1 MHIHLKLGHIIK
13 KAATLI
19 TAGVVGLVS
28 GGPVGAGTAM
38 SAAATHLA
46 KDGLVDE
53 ILHHVKHIAH

>member
-1 MHIHLKLGHIIK
+1 MHIHIGHIIK

-19 TAGVVGLVS
+19 TAGVVGFAA

-46 KDGLVDE
+46 KDGLVNE
-53 ILHHVKHIAH
+53 VIHHLK